1 MDELQRAD
9 RTVVPIRRKRQ
20 FQFSGRKTALERSD
34 ARIIESIDKFTTK
47 ATPNKTRERRI
58 RGRFEENEDVE
69 GDGTPG

>member
-9 RTVVPIRRKRQ
+9 HTVVPIRRKRQ

-47 ATPNKTRERRI
+47 ARPNKTREIRI